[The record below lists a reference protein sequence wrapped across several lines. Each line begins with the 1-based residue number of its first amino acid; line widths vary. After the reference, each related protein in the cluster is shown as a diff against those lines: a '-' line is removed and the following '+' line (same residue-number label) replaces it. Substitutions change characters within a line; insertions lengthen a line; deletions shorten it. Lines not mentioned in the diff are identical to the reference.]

1 MQSEAPC
8 SCMDTREVLV
18 VNPTGSNQVDP
29 DYLESEKRLEKW
41 FVQRLAET
49 IGFITSTPENIPT
62 TLKRYRSDFSAATT
76 LKRYRSDFSAA
87 IISKLVKAGKWRK
100 LIRCEDLCKLESMV
114 QKMKDAVAN
123 LRPTRTGI
131 G

>member
-1 MQSEAPC
+1 
-8 SCMDTREVLV
+8 MDTREVLV

-62 TLKRYRSDFSAATT
+62 TLKRD
-76 LKRYRSDFSAA
+76 RSDFSAA
-87 IISKLVKAGKWRK
+87 IIGKLVKAGQVRSLSGLMLMGSSVQIPEKEI
-100 LIRCEDLCKLESMV
+100 LYQLTALTLNLEIFYVSCN
-114 QKMKDAVAN
+114 MKC
-123 LRPTRTGI
+123 R
-131 G
+131 